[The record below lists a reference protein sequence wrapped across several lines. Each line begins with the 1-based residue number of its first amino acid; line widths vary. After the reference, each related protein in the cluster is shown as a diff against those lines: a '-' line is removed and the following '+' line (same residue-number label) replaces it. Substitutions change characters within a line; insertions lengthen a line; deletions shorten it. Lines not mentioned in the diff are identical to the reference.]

1 MLCVRTVFLIEGVIR
16 KDDDLEICSR
26 CSSDDIHTSGATCH
40 PVELE
45 EGKSNSHDE
54 DSDFC
59 DKPHFP
65 PTLNLHPHH
74 FYIRILTHKV
84 ALFGFCRQNDRWR
97 KI

>member
-1 MLCVRTVFLIEGVIR
+1 MLRMRNVFLIEGVIR
-16 KDDDLEICSR
+16 KDDDLEIRSGR
-26 CSSDDIHTSGATCH
+26 PSDDIHTSGATCH

-45 EGKSNSHDE
+45 EGKSNGHDE

-74 FYIRILTHKV
+74 FYIRNFAHKV
-84 ALFGFCRQNDRWR
+84 ALLIRAIH
-97 KI
+97 KIGT